1 MATRVPLTIRV
12 NGLPVRSVTE
22 YSAIGAYVIVLT
34 TTTDSPRAAISVTS
48 TYVAHEDTDT
58 HATHLVM
65 RRGAGPQMETRL
77 HRRGGLAI
85 GAEERRA
92 CLYEHLQQVLSA
104 LSAGRRHASID
115 VFEHAAEVLDA

>member
-22 YSAIGAYVIVLT
+22 FSAVGAHVIVLA
-34 TTTDSPRAAISVTS
+34 TTTDSPRASINVTS
-48 TYVAHEDTDT
+48 TYVAHQDTDT

-65 RRGAGPQMETRL
+65 RRGADPQMETRM
-77 HRRGGLAI
+77 HRRGALAI
-85 GAEERRA
+85 DADERRG
-92 CLYEHLQQVLSA
+92 CLYEHLQQVLAA
-104 LSAGRRHASID
+104 LSAGTRRASID